1 MRGSEEGGT
10 EGGREKEKE
19 EEEEEEEKDEVGRYL
34 GARSWGALLWTPST
48 TALPRCRRRMR
59 KGWRM
64 RKGLDSVVSACDGQR
79 ERTIERN
86 REKRERK
93 RDNERAHAHSCF
105 TPLVDNFPN
114 HLAHNK

>member
-19 EEEEEEEKDEVGRYL
+19 EEEEKDEVGRYL
-34 GARSWGALLWTPST
+34 GARSWGALLGTPSA

-64 RKGLDSVVSACDGQR
+64 RKGLGSVVSACDVQR
-79 ERTIERN
+79 ERAI
-86 REKRERK
+86 
-93 RDNERAHAHSCF
+93 
-105 TPLVDNFPN
+105 
-114 HLAHNK
+114 

>member
-59 KGWRM
+59 KGCEHIRWT
-64 RKGLDSVVSACDGQR
+64 
-79 ERTIERN
+79 ERTSN
-86 REKRERK
+86 REKQREEGEE
-93 RDNERAHAHSCF
+93 ER
-105 TPLVDNFPN
+105 
-114 HLAHNK
+114 